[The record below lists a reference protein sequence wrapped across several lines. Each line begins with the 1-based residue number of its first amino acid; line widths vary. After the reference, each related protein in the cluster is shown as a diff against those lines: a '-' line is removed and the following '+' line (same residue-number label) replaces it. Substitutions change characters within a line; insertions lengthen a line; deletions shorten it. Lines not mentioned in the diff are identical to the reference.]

1 MNDSNTF
8 PVRHQQPQPTAALR
22 LMPGTFQPLVCP
34 LRCPECL
41 MEPIFIALR
50 AVLW

>member
-8 PVRHQQPQPTAALR
+8 PVRHRQRQPTAAIR
-22 LMPGTFQPLVCP
+22 LMPGAFQPLACP

-41 MEPIFIALR
+41 
-50 AVLW
+50 